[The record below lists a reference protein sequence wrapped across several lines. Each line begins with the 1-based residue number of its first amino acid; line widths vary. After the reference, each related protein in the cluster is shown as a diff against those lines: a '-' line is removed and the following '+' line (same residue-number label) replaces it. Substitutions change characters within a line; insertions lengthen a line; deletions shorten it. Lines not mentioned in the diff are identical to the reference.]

1 MEYMNAA
8 GRVPLLT
15 AEEEI
20 ILGRKV
26 QDMQQLLEAKPQGP
40 YSSAERRMMH
50 RGRRARDRMVTA
62 NMRMVVVISKQY
74 CRRCDHLSQEDLMQE
89 GTFGLIRAVEKFDPE
104 RGYKF
109 STYAYWWIRQ
119 AMNRAVTA
127 YDRAIR
133 LPAHVAERS
142 VKLRAW
148 ISSRMELHGTPTL
161 DECAAFLEVDRETA
175 RTYLQHLHGAL
186 SLDSKVKGTETESSS
201 LVDTIADNG
210 ATPWENLEENDTH
223 RITLL
228 RHELKK
234 LPDQEKEIIQL
245 RFFGDFFNVSTRSVS
260 AKLGISRQGVAHREE
275 KIIRKLRLKL
285 SRVAA

>member
-1 MEYMNAA
+1 
-8 GRVPLLT
+8 
-15 AEEEI
+15 
-20 ILGRKV
+20 
-26 QDMQQLLEAKPQGP
+26 
-40 YSSAERRMMH
+40 
-50 RGRRARDRMVTA
+50 
-62 NMRMVVVISKQY
+62 
-74 CRRCDHLSQEDLMQE
+74 MQE

-186 SLDSKVKGTETESSS
+186 SLDAKVKGTETESSS

-210 ATPWENLEENDTH
+210 ATPWENLEENDPH